1 MEKTEKTTP
10 MLAQYQEIKAQYPN
24 YVLFFRLGD
33 FFEMFYKDAEDISKE
48 LRNVQSAPLSV

>member
-33 FFEMFYKDAEDISKE
+33 FFEMFKGVIKVKY
-48 LRNVQSAPLSV
+48 PLEINRGIF